1 MEKMALEIGAPPEI
15 SHNGRSVAHVTI
27 ASSPSA
33 RRRLL
38 FSPPA
43 SDMSGTFR
51 TFVYDKLRDRRPRPT
66 SSLHLFLLPY
76 LFPPSSQGLGPR
88 LQVKEP
94 AAEDCE
100 RPVDVV
106 QFPPWEWE
114 PQRAQRG
121 GVQQRL
127 ETEWAEQPQEKPQ
140 RTFVCHGQCFS
151 VSPPSCGSTCRL
163 LQKQ

>member
-38 FSPPA
+38 FSSPA

-76 LFPPSSQGLGPR
+76 LFPPSSRGLGPPR
-88 LQVKEP
+88 LQALLP
-94 AAEDCE
+94 AAEDGE
-100 RPVDVV
+100 RLATLCNP
-106 QFPPWEWE
+106 PPWEWE

-121 GVQQRL
+121 GVRQRL
-127 ETEWAEQPQEKPQ
+127 ETE
-140 RTFVCHGQCFS
+140 
-151 VSPPSCGSTCRL
+151 
-163 LQKQ
+163 